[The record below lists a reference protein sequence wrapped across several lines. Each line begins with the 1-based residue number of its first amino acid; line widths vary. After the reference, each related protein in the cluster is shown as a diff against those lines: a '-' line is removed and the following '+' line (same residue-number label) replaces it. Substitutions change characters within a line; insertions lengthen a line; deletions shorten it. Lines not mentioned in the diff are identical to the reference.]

1 MSVTAGEISVY
12 VSFQDEDGRQWGR
25 VEYYYGPKN
34 CWICLDDP
42 FTKDLPVRELPELP
56 VPFGKTHPF
65 ASREPVTDSDRT
77 ENESSTQPV
86 KSASWKDRKNVLAVC
101 LVVFVVVITVVL
113 IPIFWK
119 KKDRTKH

>member
-1 MSVTAGEISVY
+1 M
-12 VSFQDEDGRQWGR
+12 GR
-25 VEYYYGPKN
+25 VVYYYGLKN

-56 VPFGKTHPF
+56 APSGKTHPF
-65 ASREPVTDSDRT
+65 ASKESVTDSDRT
-77 ENESSTQPV
+77 ENESSTQTT
-86 KSASWKDRKNVLAVC
+86 KSAFLKDQDVLAVC